1 MKYSEKLPQV
11 LQHILNICLL
21 LVGLLLCISLFKVT
35 WDIFA
40 YVVLPAEND
49 KSYYEFTDDLLVF
62 FLYFEFI
69 ALIIKYFSTGF
80 HFPLRYFIYI
90 GITAV
95 IRLIL
100 IEHDRAIDTFWW
112 AAAILVMVGALLI
125 VNHRLLKRES

>member
-35 WDIFA
+35 WDIFS

>member
-1 MKYSEKLPQV
+1 MNYNEKFPQV
-11 LQHILNICLL
+11 LQHILNVCLL
-21 LVGLLLCISLFKVT
+21 LVGLLLCISLFKAT

-40 YVVLPAEND
+40 YVVLPTDND

>member
-1 MKYSEKLPQV
+1 MKYNEKLPQV
-11 LQHILNICLL
+11 LQHILNVCLL
-21 LVGLLLCISLFKVT
+21 LVGLLLCISLFKAT

-40 YVVLPAEND
+40 YVVLPIDND

>member
-1 MKYSEKLPQV
+1 MNYNEKLPQV
-11 LQHILNICLL
+11 LQHILNVCLL
-21 LVGLLLCISLFKVT
+21 LVGLLLCISLFKAT

-40 YVVLPAEND
+40 YVVLPTDND